1 MNFPQAFFGGAPS
14 YSFMGIPPLTP
25 SHSNSA
31 ASEEF
36 NNHSPHDVYDGF
48 QNNDQFQPNY
58 EQYAQFNHQQ
68 QTFPGPPGPPTPP
81 THPMHNQNG
90 QNQSQVNGVSGS
102 KSASADILPMAKP
115 DPDGNR
121 ATASNSDEDDLTP
134 AQSRRKAQNRAAQRA
149 FRERKERHVKDL
161 EAKLASLEEAQHR
174 TANENEKLKRD
185 LQKMSTENEIL
196 RATSNVQAQA
206 AQANGA
212 GGVAGAAMSS
222 PPPTT
227 TTGPMQY
234 NPTDFYSDLLQNHA
248 NKTPSH
254 RIVESSAGER
264 LLAAG
269 ATWDYIINHELFRT
283 GRVDVGDVSLRLKS
297 QAKCDGQGPVFEES
311 VILQAIEESVASGS
325 DELI

>member
-1 MNFPQAFFGGAPS
+1 MDFSQTFYSGAHP
-14 YSFMGIPPLTP
+14 YHFIGIPPLTP

-36 NNHSPHDVYDGF
+36 NNHSPHDVYEGF
-48 QNNDQFQPNY
+48 QNNDHFPQNF
-58 EQYAQFNHQQ
+58 EQYAQFNQQ
-68 QTFPGPPGPPTPP
+68 PQSFPGPPGPPTPP
-81 THPMHNQNG
+81 TQPIHNQNG
-90 QNQSQVNGVSGS
+90 QNQSQSQVN
-102 KSASADILPMAKP
+102 SASGAKSTPADILPMAKP

-174 TANENEKLKRD
+174 TASENEKLKRD

-196 RATSNVQAQA
+196 RATSNVQAA
-206 AQANGA
+206 AAA
-212 GGVAGAAMSS
+212 HLPGGGSMMSS

-227 TTGPMQY
+227 TGPMQY
-234 NPTDFYSDLLQNHA
+234 SPTDFYSDLLQNHA

-254 RIVESSAGER
+254 RVVESGGER

-269 ATWDYIINHELFRT
+269 ATWDYIINHELFKK

-297 QAKCDGQGPVFEES
+297 QAKCDGQGPVFEER
-311 VILQAIEESVASGS
+311 VILQAIVESVASGS
-325 DELI
+325 DELL